1 MRCHNHF
8 RVEESEAKKD
18 STINKSESK
27 FEANRYESP
36 CPFHFNDLVT
46 ESVTGKFTTTWNY

>member
-27 FEANRYESP
+27 FEAN
-36 CPFHFNDLVT
+36 
-46 ESVTGKFTTTWNY
+46 